1 MTSILI
7 AFSCICINLMSYFQ
21 GILYMDSI
29 GGFVSDFSKYN
40 EEKLYISI
48 PSDKL
53 DDFSDEINHEIDKRK
68 VSFSYRGWIA
78 TFIVT

>member
-29 GGFVSDFSKYN
+29 GGFVS
-40 EEKLYISI
+40 E
-48 PSDKL
+48 
-53 DDFSDEINHEIDKRK
+53 
-68 VSFSYRGWIA
+68 
-78 TFIVT
+78 